1 MSHLSH
7 PETLMRLPQVLA
19 RFPISRAT
27 WYAGI
32 KSGKFP
38 KPIKL
43 GERASAWRGSEV
55 EALIQSLSN

>member
-1 MSHLSH
+1 
-7 PETLMRLPQVLA
+7 MRLPQVLA